1 MRARATTRHDGHRTD
16 LTTRELLYHRGRVQ
30 RSDEELFATWRS
42 GDARA
47 GDQLARRHYRALLRF
62 FEYRTGQ
69 AAEDLVQRSFAA
81 CAASL
86 ERYRGGGSFRAFLF
100 GIARNVLLNHLRS
113 RRYDNDALSRLDSP
127 EAGPGHTG
135 MSTIVARRDEQ
146 RVLLQALVAMPEELQ
161 TPLVL
166 FYWEDLRAEEF
177 ADALGCV
184 PSTARGR
191 LAKARGV
198 LREHIEE
205 FAGSSTTR
213 ERLTADV
220 DHWLRSLTAR

>member
-1 MRARATTRHDGHRTD
+1 MQG
-16 LTTRELLYHRGRVQ
+16 
-30 RSDEELFATWRS
+30 SDAELFAAWQS
-42 GDARA
+42 GDTTA
-47 GDQLARRHYRALLRF
+47 GDKLARRHYESLLRF

-81 CAASL
+81 CAAA
-86 ERYRGGGSFRAFLF
+86 RNTYRGEGTFRGFLF

-113 RRYDNDALSRLDSP
+113 RRYDDALSRLDAP
-127 EAGPGHTG
+127 EHGLGHTG

-146 RVLLQALVAMPEELQ
+146 RVLLQALVALPEELQ

-166 FYWEDLRAEEF
+166 FYWEELKAQDF

-184 PSTARGR
+184 PSTARTR
-191 LAKARGV
+191 LARARDA
-198 LREHIEE
+198 LRQHIDE
-205 FAGSSTTR
+205 FAASTSTR

-220 DHWLRSLTAR
+220 DGWLRSLTGRR

>member
-1 MRARATTRHDGHRTD
+1 VPGSDAALFSAWRA
-16 LTTRELLYHRGRVQ
+16 
-30 RSDEELFATWRS
+30 
-42 GDARA
+42 GDAAA
-47 GDQLARRHYRALLRF
+47 GDQLARLHYHAVLRF

-69 AAEDLVQRSFAA
+69 SAEDLVQRTFAA

-86 ERYRGGGSFRAFLF
+86 AQYRGTGSFRSYLF
-100 GIARNVLLNHLRS
+100 GIARNILLNHLRS
-113 RRYDNDALSRLDSP
+113 RRYDDDAMSRLDGP
-127 EAGPGHTG
+127 ESGSARTG

-166 FYWEDLRAEEF
+166 FYWEDLRAQEF

-191 LAKARGV
+191 LVRARAA
-198 LREHIEE
+198 LRDRIDE
-205 FAGSSTTR
+205 FASSTRTH
-213 ERLTADV
+213 ERLTTDV
-220 DHWLRSLTAR
+220 DAWLRSLTER

>member
-1 MRARATTRHDGHRTD
+1 MEG
-16 LTTRELLYHRGRVQ
+16 
-30 RSDEELFATWRS
+30 SDAELFAAWRQ
-42 GDARA
+42 GNAAA
-47 GDQLARRHYRALLRF
+47 GNALARRHYQPVLRF

-69 AAEDLVQRSFAA
+69 AAEDLVQRTFAA

-86 ERYRGGGSFRAFLF
+86 AAYRGDGSFRGFLF

-113 RRYDNDALSRLDSP
+113 RRYDDAMSRLDGP
-127 EAGPGHTG
+127 ENSSARTG

-166 FYWEDLRAEEF
+166 FYWEDLKAQEF

-191 LAKARGV
+191 LARAREA
-198 LREHIEE
+198 LRSHIEE
-205 FAGSSTTR
+205 FAGSSSTR
-213 ERLTADV
+213 ERLAADV
-220 DHWLRSLTAR
+220 DGWLRSLTNAD